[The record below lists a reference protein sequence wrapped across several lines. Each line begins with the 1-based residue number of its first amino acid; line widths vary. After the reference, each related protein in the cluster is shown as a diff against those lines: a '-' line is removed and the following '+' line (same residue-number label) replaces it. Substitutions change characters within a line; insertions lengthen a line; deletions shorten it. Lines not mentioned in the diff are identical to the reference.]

1 MEGTSVRDVGGDRD
15 EPFSRGHLCR
25 TASAIVDV
33 QGDPDRILEPQCRD
47 GNAWQSVSWELAL
60 EEAGHRLAAIQR
72 KYGRSSVGGYVGDP
86 TARSHFAMPAPPFFL
101 RPIGSLAPVS
111 APSVCHG
118 PARAPA

>member
-72 KYGRSSVGGYVGDP
+72 KYGRSSVGVYVGQP
-86 TARSHFAMPAPPFFL
+86 TAHSYSAMLALPLLLLPICSPAP
-101 RPIGSLAPVS
+101 IS
-111 APSVCHG
+111 ATS
-118 PARAPA
+118 R